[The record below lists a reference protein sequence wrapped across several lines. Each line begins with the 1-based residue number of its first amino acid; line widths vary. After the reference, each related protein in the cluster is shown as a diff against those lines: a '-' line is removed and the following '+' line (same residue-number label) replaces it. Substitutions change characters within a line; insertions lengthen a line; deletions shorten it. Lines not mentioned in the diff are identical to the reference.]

1 MFTLPMFRPHDARPA
16 TRRPL
21 PGRQPSVEDLEGRRL
36 QSGLMV
42 TTEVAG
48 QHIGVI
54 ASEIQGAHIVSM
66 ANGGGGVGQ
75 HIGVVAD

>member
-1 MFTLPMFRPHDARPA
+1 MFTLNIFRRQNASPA

-36 QSGLMV
+36 QSGLTV
-42 TTEVAG
+42 TSEVAG
-48 QHIGVI
+48 SHIGVI
-54 ASEIQGAHIVSM
+54 ATEIQGVHIVSM